1 MMRLPLPWRRGA
13 DAAAAESA
21 IDAPAGPRPVRRPS
35 GGNRRSTAAGRNAAA
50 AGRER
55 RGRGRERRRQY
66 IAYGIGAALLLVIAG
81 IVAWGIY
88 REFVLPPRI
97 MAGEVR
103 QVRFTMGDLVER
115 IRVLQGINRYEGGQV
130 DFSRVPFEMLMNLVR
145 AEILRQA
152 APGLQIEVAEADIDE
167 ELRERFRP
175 EANPG
180 EEPDE
185 SQLDAEYDNAY
196 ANFLEQVNLTDGAY
210 RRIVEE
216 ELQRRELFAYM
227 LATVPDES
235 PQVEVQA
242 ITMGVNSDADPTAV
256 KERLNLGE
264 DFSSVAL
271 EISGSD
277 GYIGWMPE
285 GVVPEFDPYLY
296 GDTECLAQQESAA
309 DAAPADDAPADDAPA
324 DDAPA
329 NDAGGVDDAPAAD
342 APADAVLAEC
352 DGPILEPGETSD
364 PIYVNETIVLLNAI
378 GPPETREVAAQMQ
391 FQLAGALVEQWQED
405 QVAKGSDEGWVKI
418 NFNSDRYAW
427 VTDQVRQTR
436 PRVTLTPQP

>member
-1 MMRLPLPWRRGA
+1 MMRLPLPWKRGA
-13 DAAAAESA
+13 DAAAAAESA
-21 IDAPAGPRPVRRPS
+21 IDGPAAPAGPRPVRRPS

-55 RGRGRERRRQY
+55 RGRGTERRRQY

-152 APGLQIEVAEADIDE
+152 APGLQIEVTAEDIDE
-167 ELRERFRP
+167 ELNERFRP

-185 SQLDAEYDNAY
+185 SQLDAEFDNAY

-227 LATVPDES
+227 LATVPDEA

-296 GDTECLAQQESAA
+296 GDTGCLAQQESAA
-309 DAAPADDAPADDAPA
+309 DDSAADDAGADDAPADDA
-324 DDAPA
+324 
-329 NDAGGVDDAPAAD
+329 AA
-342 APADAVLAEC
+342 VEC
-352 DGPILEPGETSD
+352 DGPILSPGETSD

-378 GPPETREVAAQMQ
+378 GPPETRAVEAQMQ

>member
-13 DAAAAESA
+13 DTAAAADSA
-21 IDAPAGPRPVRRPS
+21 INAPAGPRPVRRPS

-130 DFSRVPFEMLMNLVR
+130 DFSRAPFEELMKLVR
-145 AEILRQA
+145 VEILRQA
-152 APGLQIEVAEADIDE
+152 APGLQIEVVEADIDE
-167 ELRERFRP
+167 ALRARFRP

-185 SQLDAEYDNAY
+185 SQLDAEFDNAY
-196 ANFLEQVNLTDGAY
+196 VNFLEQVNLTDGAY

-216 ELQRRELFAYM
+216 QLQRQELFNYM
-227 LATVPDES
+227 LASVPDEA

-242 ITMGVNSDADPTAV
+242 ITMGVNSDADPAAV

-264 DFSSVAL
+264 EFSSVAL

-309 DAAPADDAPADDAPA
+309 AADAPGDDAPTDDAP
-324 DDAPA
+324 
-329 NDAGGVDDAPAAD
+329 VDDAPATD
-342 APADAVLAEC
+342 APAAATPAEC
-352 DGPILEPGETSD
+352 DEPILAPGETSD
-364 PIYVNETIVLLNAI
+364 PIYVNDTIVLLNAI
-378 GPPETREVAAQMQ
+378 GAPEIRELEPQIQEWQARAR
-391 FQLAGALVEQWQED
+391 VEKWHED

-418 NFNSDRYAW
+418 NFNSDRYRW

>member
-1 MMRLPLPWRRGA
+1 MMRLPLPWKRGA
-13 DAAAAESA
+13 DTAAAETV
-21 IDAPAGPRPVRRPS
+21 IDAPAGPRPARRPS
-35 GGNRRSTAAGRNAAA
+35 GGNRRSTVAGRSAAA
-50 AGRER
+50 ARGER
-55 RGRGRERRRQY
+55 RGSERRRQW
-66 IAYGIGAALLLVIAG
+66 IAYGIGAALLLVILGVVGA
-81 IVAWGIY
+81 GIY

-152 APGLQIEVAEADIDE
+152 APGLQIEITDADIDE
-167 ELRERFRP
+167 ALRERFRP

-185 SQLDAEYDNAY
+185 GQLDAEYDNAY

-216 ELQRRELFAYM
+216 QLQQQELFAIM
-227 LATVPDES
+227 LAAVPDEA

-242 ITMGVNSDADPTAV
+242 INMSVNSDADPAAV
-256 KERLNLGE
+256 KERINLGE
-264 DFSSVAL
+264 EFSDVAL
-271 EISGSD
+271 QVSGSD

-285 GVVPEFDPYLY
+285 GVVPEFDRYLF
-296 GDTECLAQQESAA
+296 GDTECLAQQEAGG
-309 DAAPADDAPADDAPA
+309 DDAPAEC
-324 DDAPA
+324 
-329 NDAGGVDDAPAAD
+329 AGP
-342 APADAVLAEC
+342 L
-352 DGPILEPGETSD
+352 LEPGETSD
-364 PIYVNETIVLLNAI
+364 PIYVNEIIVLLQPI
-378 GPPETREVAAQMQ
+378 GPPETREVESQMQ
-391 FQLAGALVEQWQED
+391 IQLAGAEVEKWHED

-418 NFNSDRYAW
+418 NFNSERYAW
-427 VTDQVRQTR
+427 VTDQVQQTR

>member
-1 MMRLPLPWRRGA
+1 MMRLPLPWKRGA
-13 DAAAAESA
+13 DTAAESV
-21 IDAPAGPRPVRRPS
+21 IDAPAGPRPARRPS
-35 GGNRRSTAAGRNAAA
+35 GGNRRSTAAGRSAAA
-50 AGRER
+50 ARGER
-55 RGRGRERRRQY
+55 RGRGTERRRQW
-66 IAYGIGAALLLVIAG
+66 IAYGIGAVLLLVILG
-81 IVAWGIY
+81 VVAAGIY

-152 APGLQIEVAEADIDE
+152 APGLQIEITEADIDE

-185 SQLDAEYDNAY
+185 GQLDAEYDNAY
-196 ANFLEQVNLTDGAY
+196 ANFLEQVNLTDGGY

-216 ELQRRELFAYM
+216 QLQRQELFAYM
-227 LATVPDES
+227 LAAVPDEA

-242 ITMGVNSDADPTAV
+242 INMSVNSDADPAAV
-256 KERLNLGE
+256 KERINLGE
-264 DFSSVAL
+264 EFSSVAL
-271 EISGSD
+271 EVSGSD

-285 GVVPEFDPYLY
+285 GVVPEFDRYLF
-296 GDTECLAQQESAA
+296 GDTECLALQAA
-309 DAAPADDAPADDAPA
+309 GGDDAPA
-324 DDAPA
+324 
-329 NDAGGVDDAPAAD
+329 
-342 APADAVLAEC
+342 EC
-352 DGPILEPGETSD
+352 EGPLLEPGETSD
-364 PIYVNETIVLLNAI
+364 PIYVNEIIVLLQPI
-378 GPPETREVAAQMQ
+378 GPAETREVESQMQ
-391 FQLAGALVEQWQED
+391 IQLAGAEVEKWHED

-418 NFNSDRYAW
+418 NFNSERYAW
-427 VTDQVRQTR
+427 VTDQVQQTR